1 MSDTYIEGGTMD
13 VCCVKIER
21 PADYPAT
28 IVSICDQK
36 PEWNITVYS
45 ENLDT
50 GRKYH
55 RVYPTC
61 HDHSTAQVQWFMEQD
76 ETRQVT
82 ATWRGAYE

>member
-13 VCCVKIER
+13 RCCVTIESQLVGE
-21 PADYPAT
+21 T
-28 IVSICDQK
+28 IVRHCGDK
-36 PEWNITVYS
+36 PEWNVTVYS
-45 ENLDT
+45 EDLST

-55 RVYPTC
+55 RVYPYC
-61 HDHSTAQVQWFMEQD
+61 EEHAVGQMQWTMQQD